1 MLGLRQR
8 IARLDI
14 PVTTTVDV
22 FSDVVCPW
30 CYLGKRRLSR
40 ALAAMPQRLFAIHWL
55 PFQLDPTI
63 PAEGID
69 RDAYLIGKFGSTDAI
84 EPAHQ
89 RLTEMGRAE
98 GIEYRFD
105 RITRSPNTIDAHR
118 LIRWAAPAGVQDA
131 LVERL
136 FAAYFTEGRDIGD
149 HAVLAAIAAEA
160 GLGGDIAARLA
171 GDEDTETINAEI
183 QNAYRIGVS
192 GVPCYVIDRRL
203 GVMGAQMP
211 DALVAAVA
219 QADALKADLPPDV

>member
-1 MLGLRQR
+1 MGADRQR

-14 PVTTTVDV
+14 PVTTTIDV

-40 ALAAMPQRLFAIHWL
+40 ALAAMPARLFAIHWL

-63 PAEGID
+63 PVEGVD
-69 RDAYLIGKFGSTDAI
+69 RDAYLIGKFGSADAI

-89 RLTEMGRAE
+89 RLTEMGHAE

-118 LIRWAAPAGVQDA
+118 VIRWAAPAGVHDA
-131 LVERL
+131 VVERL
-136 FAAYFTEGRDIGD
+136 FAAYFTQGRDIGD
-149 HAVLAAIAAEA
+149 RAVLAAIAAEA
-160 GLGGDIAARLA
+160 GLGGGIAARLA

-183 QNAYRIGVS
+183 QNAYRIGVN

-219 QADALKADLPPDV
+219 QAEALKGGGAPDA